1 MQIAG
6 VSVSTFNGVREEFC
20 SAHDPTNLLTKYET
34 REKSIDR
41 NSSQVK

>member
-6 VSVSTFNGVREEFC
+6 VSVSTSNGVREEFS

-34 REKSIDR
+34 WENLIDR
-41 NSSQVK
+41 NSSQV